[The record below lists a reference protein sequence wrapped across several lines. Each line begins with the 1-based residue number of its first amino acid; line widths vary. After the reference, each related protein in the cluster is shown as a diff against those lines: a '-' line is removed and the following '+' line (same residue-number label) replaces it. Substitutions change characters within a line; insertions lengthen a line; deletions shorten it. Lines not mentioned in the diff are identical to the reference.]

1 MDVTRSAFTHFFP
14 PVHSCNTN
22 VECRERS
29 IDGDLVTSRLPSSP
43 AVFGSIRFV
52 DSVVLSTSSATA
64 AFIRDNSSR
73 LGGLDS
79 ERNMTILFSRGRYDG
94 SVPFVSSGSLS
105 LLLVSDLKLSLGV
118 RAYRTEELEPYV
130 LNVVKKAEKLMLEI
144 GENKEYLLIEGLAA
158 LNKVTADL
166 LFGADNRVIQEGRI
180 FAMFTMEAYGCTAR
194 YVTWS
199 KLCLTCPQFVGLDDL
214 GCYCSRPFRDRFSSS
229 CSSSY
234 SEIFSRCKIFDIL
247 SNLGCNHENI
257 FNDATVPWSEYRYFD
272 PRTVVLDFDGTI
284 ANIKVQEQATLLIV
298 VHGLWG
304 IKLAHPF
311 GQHQMD
317 LSSYYMDVHTIQQE
331 LIHFLSNDKRFADV
345 ILEKN
350 HIPLF
355 EVAYQGFASGILDAD
370 AYSIRL
376 FVDHGLELLVAQ
388 SYSKNLGLYAERI
401 RAINVVCMSSDAAA
415 RVKRQLKRLAR
426 PMYSNP
432 PVHGARIVANIV
444 GDPNLF
450 DEWKQEME
458 LMAGRI
464 QNVWRRLHANL
475 SWKDKSGRDWSS
487 ILKQIGMPS
496 YTGLNK
502 A

>member
-43 AVFGSIRFV
+43 AVVGSIR
-52 DSVVLSTSSATA
+52 
-64 AFIRDNSSR
+64 
-73 LGGLDS
+73 
-79 ERNMTILFSRGRYDG
+79 
-94 SVPFVSSGSLS
+94 
-105 LLLVSDLKLSLGV
+105 LLVSDLKLSLGV

-130 LNVVKKAEKLMLEI
+130 LNVVKK
-144 GENKEYLLIEGLAA
+144 
-158 LNKVTADL
+158 V
-166 LFGADNRVIQEGRI
+166 Q
-180 FAMFTMEAYGCTAR
+180 
-194 YVTWS
+194 
-199 KLCLTCPQFVGLDDL
+199 DDAGHL
-214 GCYCSRPFRDRFSSS
+214 
-229 CSSSY
+229 
-234 SEIFSRCKIFDIL
+234 
-247 SNLGCNHENI
+247 
-257 FNDATVPWSEYRYFD
+257 
-272 PRTVVLDFDGTI
+272 
-284 ANIKVQEQATLLIV
+284 
-298 VHGLWG
+298 
-304 IKLAHPF
+304 
-311 GQHQMD
+311 QHQMD

-415 RVKRQLKRLAR
+415 SVKRQLKRLAR